1 MLIKK
6 FASIAALSLS
16 AIASFS
22 YAGSAHAVTFKVT
35 TGIESIDGK
44 TNQGAFSEFSKDKDV
59 VTVDFNSGLVPTTG
73 FAKYSFSSSNGSSSV
88 RSDMWAPV
96 GAKGEKNDSN
106 YLEVFNG
113 NDVTINLEKNLNYFG
128 INWGAAHTNNTY
140 SFFNGNDLVK
150 SFTTKDIDNAGGFAI
165 YSALHPGINEDGAKL
180 DPTTN
185 QYIQGNGYVHFYSE
199 SNKDTFNKIIIS
211 QGENGG
217 GFETDNHSFHAGT
230 KGFDFDNGTTKVPEP
245 GVALG
250 LLAVGGVFLRK
261 RKNQKSLNL
270 G

>member
-1 MLIKK
+1 MFIKK

-22 YAGSAHAVTFKVT
+22 YAESAHAVTFKVT

-44 TNQGAFSEFSKDKDV
+44 TNQGAFSEFSKNKDV
-59 VTVDFNSGLVPTTG
+59 VTVDFNSGKVPTTG
-73 FAKYSFSSSNGSSSV
+73 FAKYSFSGNNSGV
-88 RSDMWAPV
+88 WSDMWAPV

-106 YLEVFNG
+106 YLEVFEGSNAI
-113 NDVTINLEKNLNYFG
+113 INLEKNLNYFG
-128 INWGAAHTNNTY
+128 IDWGAAHTNNTY
-140 SFFNGNDLVK
+140 SFFNGDKLVN
-150 SFTTKDIDNAGGFAI
+150 SFTTKDIDLAGGFAI
-165 YSALHPGINEDGAKL
+165 YSALHPGSNEDGAKL

-199 SNKDTFNKIIIS
+199 SNKDTFNKIVIS
-211 QGENGG
+211 QVGGG
-217 GFETDNHSFHAGT
+217 GFETDNHSFHAGA
-230 KGFDFDNGTTKVPEP
+230 KGFDFENGTTAVPEP

-250 LLAVGGVFLRK
+250 LLAVGGLLLRK

>member
-1 MLIKK
+1 MFIKK
-6 FASIAALSLS
+6 IASIAALSLS

-22 YAGSAHAVTFKVT
+22 YAESAHAVTFKVT

-44 TNQGAFSEFSKDKDV
+44 TNQGAFSEFSKDKNV
-59 VTVDFNSGLVPTTG
+59 VTVDFNSGQAPTTG
-73 FAKYSFSSSNGSSSV
+73 FAKYSFSGNNSSV

-106 YLEVFNG
+106 YLAVFEG
-113 NDVTINLEKNLNYFG
+113 SDAIINLEKNLNYFG
-128 INWGAAHTNNTY
+128 IDWGAAHTNNTY
-140 SFFNGNDLVK
+140 SFFNGDNLVK
-150 SFTTKDIDNAGGFAI
+150 SFTTKDIDLAGGFAL
-165 YSALHPGINEDGAKL
+165 YSPLHPGINEDGAKL

-185 QYIQGNGYVHFYSE
+185 QYNQGNGYVHFYSE
-199 SNKDTFNKIIIS
+199 SSKDTFNKIIIS
-211 QGENGG
+211 QVGGG

-230 KGFDFDNGTTKVPEP
+230 KGFDFPTTSVPEP

-250 LLAVGGVFLRK
+250 LLAISGVFLRK
-261 RKNQKSLNL
+261 RKNQKTLNL